1 MFDFF
6 RPFNNNSNTS
16 KNVAKERLK
25 LVLVHDRI
33 DCSPQLLEA
42 IKDDILKVISS
53 YAEIDEEG
61 LEIKMS
67 KTRSETDDKPVSA
80 LVANIP
86 LKNIKERKRISLE
99 SIKDNHYGLVN
110 EQIAKFLKIDQTL
123 EEEYQ
128 LIKTLTPSD
137 ISDFASRMYLD
148 TIYFL
153 GGNKNG
159 K

>member
-6 RPFNNNSNTS
+6 RPFNNNSQTS

-42 IKDDILKVISS
+42 IKDDILKVISN
-53 YAEIDEEG
+53 YADIEEYG

-67 KTRSETDDKPVSA
+67 KTRGENDDRPVSA

-86 LKNIKERKRISLE
+86 LKNL
-99 SIKDNHYGLVN
+99 KDR
-110 EQIAKFLKIDQTL
+110 
-123 EEEYQ
+123 
-128 LIKTLTPSD
+128 
-137 ISDFASRMYLD
+137 RM
-148 TIYFL
+148 
-153 GGNKNG
+153 
-159 K
+159 